1 MSCDKTVIY
10 EDIVDAARDG
20 RCLISSAWRSEV
32 HANRQTQA
40 NASLCVSTNQ
50 YKNYISQTLK
60 DFTVLLLPFPDILAF
75 QSS

>member
-1 MSCDKTVIY
+1 MQPETADVLFLQL
-10 EDIVDAARDG
+10 G
-20 RCLISSAWRSEV
+20 EV
-32 HANRQTQA
+32 KSTPIDRRRA